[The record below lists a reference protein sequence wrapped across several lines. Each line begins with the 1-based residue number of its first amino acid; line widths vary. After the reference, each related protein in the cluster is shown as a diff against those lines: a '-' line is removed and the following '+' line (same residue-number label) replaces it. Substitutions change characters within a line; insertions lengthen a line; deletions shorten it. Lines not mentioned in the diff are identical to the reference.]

1 MKLLP
6 RRFVRDAA
14 YLLPSQRLRGGILL
28 PSPRV
33 IRASAGSPPPAG
45 ALLFSA
51 DSVVP
56 NSLNKLSALQA
67 SCTIR
72 AVAGCIAAT
81 GDALI
86 FLAWKRRSPGPILV
100 VVDHVPSVGGTS
112 FGGCRDG
119 RPGAIGSLAG
129 NVSSSDSSRKSSC
142 SCADVSVLLCLLAV
156 STGLIISIPLMRNLT
171 NLASLAAGRH

>member
-33 IRASAGSPPPAG
+33 IRASAGSPPPAD
-45 ALLFSA
+45 ALLFSGH
-51 DSVVP
+51 SSVP
-56 NSLNKLSALQA
+56 NSLGKLYQCFAGIMHDPCSRRLHC
-67 SCTIR
+67 SNWGCTH
-72 AVAGCIAAT
+72 
-81 GDALI
+81 
-86 FLAWKRRSPGPILV
+86 FLAWKRLSPGPILV

-129 NVSSSDSSRKSSC
+129 NVSSSDSSRNSSC
-142 SCADVSVLLCLLAV
+142 SCADISVSLCLLRA
-156 STGLIISIPLMRNLT
+156 STGLIISIP
-171 NLASLAAGRH
+171 